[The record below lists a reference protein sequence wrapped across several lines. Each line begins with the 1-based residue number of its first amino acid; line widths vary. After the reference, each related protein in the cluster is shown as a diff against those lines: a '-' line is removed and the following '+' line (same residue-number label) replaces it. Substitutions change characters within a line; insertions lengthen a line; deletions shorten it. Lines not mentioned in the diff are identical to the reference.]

1 MWTIFEVCIPQLIS
15 QSYAWIKLRSYWKDS
30 QLLRRRLR
38 RRRLLGLTT
47 VTTVPVVRRRTCA
60 DLINFTVLETVA
72 MPEMVLI
79 WVIVCATLEAGAVA
93 APELHLSGL
102 ATLTGN
108 RLDFSTEYLA
118 VPYVQPPVGPL
129 RFKPPRALEHNN
141 QVHKWDGTVLGPA
154 CPQNP
159 EGPGPEPNQSE
170 DCLQVIR
177 CTVKPP
183 STPTVT
189 RCLPP
194 FQLNVWVPLA
204 TKPPSSGFSIHI
216 WLHGG
221 GWAYGVFDICCSN
234 AHVVT
239 CPPVP
244 PPSFPL
250 FRIWA
255 QIQRVLFIGSGK
267 RHCGHVVT
275 LNYRLGPLGYVLV
288 SHA

>member
-1 MWTIFEVCIPQLIS
+1 M
-15 QSYAWIKLRSYWKDS
+15 
-30 QLLRRRLR
+30 
-38 RRRLLGLTT
+38 
-47 VTTVPVVRRRTCA
+47 RRRTCA

-159 EGPGPEPNQSE
+159 EGGLGPEPNQSE

-177 CTVKPP
+177 CAVKPP

-189 RCLPP
+189 HCLPP
-194 FQLNVWVPLA
+194 FPVECVGTTCHETSVERISHLYLA
-204 TKPPSSGFSIHI
+204 PWG
-216 WLHGG
+216 WLDL
-221 GWAYGVFDICCSN
+221 WCV
-234 AHVVT
+234 
-239 CPPVP
+239 
-244 PPSFPL
+244 
-250 FRIWA
+250 
-255 QIQRVLFIGSGK
+255 
-267 RHCGHVVT
+267 
-275 LNYRLGPLGYVLV
+275 
-288 SHA
+288 